1 MKKIVIFGLIA
12 LTLLNAND
20 LEIECKSP
28 IQTFSNPEKM
38 AKSDFSAN
46 VLWKDVKL
54 ESTSIGY
61 GPAAN
66 KEYELTI
73 NDGIVYMARPGLN
86 DDVILRTDPKPT
98 EGAFMLQVVTPKN
111 WTLYSQMENIQSFEG
126 LNFEL
131 DDILQSGNCGEDMLV
146 PFKVKGKA
154 KSITWSMDTDNHKII
169 TNKDVDVEIVGIYN
183 LNAKSKYYMVKGF
196 SIHAHVLI
204 PSLKYAGHIRDIELE
219 SDANLYLPIKK

>member
-1 MKKIVIFGLIA
+1 MRKIVILSLMA
-12 LTLLNAND
+12 LTLVSAND
-20 LEIECKSP
+20 LKIECKSP
-28 IQTFSNPEKM
+28 VQTFSNPEKM
-38 AKSDFSAN
+38 SKGDFSAN

-73 NDGIVYMARPGLN
+73 NDGVVYMARPGLK
-86 DDVILRTDPKPT
+86 DDVILRINPKPT

-111 WTLYSQMENIQSFEG
+111 WTLYSSLEDIQSFEG

-131 DDILQSGNCGEDMLV
+131 DDILQSGDCAEDMLV
-146 PFKVKGKA
+146 PFKIKGKA
-154 KSITWSMDTDNHKII
+154 KSVTWSMDTDNHKTI

-183 LNAKSKYYMVKGF
+183 LSEKSKYYMVKGF

-219 SDANLYLPIKK
+219 TGANLYLPIKN